1 MIKGLSSLYYREL
14 RVMSRYLWA
23 TIIPLITSLFYLFL
37 FGLGIGGMMG
47 EEVPFNGG
55 NVDYILF
62 LAPGVIAMGIIS
74 IAQNAGWSL
83 WNDRDRGMLEE
94 LLSSPVSRSAYIMV
108 KILSTLTFSFIQ
120 VFLVLVIGLPILK
133 GEFFAANIP
142 LILLST
148 LLGGVCFC
156 SLFIPFMSRV
166 KSSNLLVAIVTLI
179 YLPMMLCSSAFYPLE
194 AEILPQWFIVVA
206 YINPMTY
213 TADILRAG
221 LIGSLNQQ
229 IVLEILALFSFT
241 IVLFAISVI
250 SLKRVR
256 I

>member
-14 RVMSRYLWA
+14 RLMSRNLWA
-23 TIIPLITSLFYLFL
+23 TFIPLITSLLYLFL

-47 EEVPFNGG
+47 EEISFNGE

-74 IAQNAGWSL
+74 IAQNAGWTL

-94 LLSSPVSRSAYIMV
+94 LLSCPVSRSAYIMV
-108 KILSTLTFSFIQ
+108 KILSTLTFSFVQ

-133 GEFFAANIP
+133 GQFFVTNIY

-156 SLFIPFMSRV
+156 SLFIPFMSRIR
-166 KSSNLLVAIVTLI
+166 SSNLLVAIVTLI
-179 YLPMMLCSSAFYPLE
+179 FLPIMLCSSMFYPLE
-194 AEILPQWFIVVA
+194 SAPYLFKIVA
-206 YINPMTY
+206 YLNPMTY
-213 TADILRAG
+213 TVDILRAG
-221 LIGSLNQQ
+221 LIGSLNQE
-229 IVLEILALFSFT
+229 ILLEILVLFIFTIALF
-241 IVLFAISVI
+241 AASVI
-250 SLKRVR
+250 SLRKVR